1 MDSFDIK
8 LLISIA
14 FTLAYSIVYLVETS
28 NADKGDKTKRIK
40 VE

>member
-28 NADKGDKTKRIK
+28 NAENPTP
-40 VE
+40 V

>member
-28 NADKGDKTKRIK
+28 NANTTSNIMQHSK
-40 VE
+40 

>member
-28 NADKGDKTKRIK
+28 NAKYNVNLMQQSK
-40 VE
+40 